1 MDYLEAIDDYLEA
14 ETVVTSNWLAN
25 EMDVPL
31 TKATDL
37 LKSYLG
43 TGKNVAKTYL
53 YVGYDEE
60 DHLNFQ
66 IKHESSQHQLKRILS
81 QQIYAIQKTESLNL
95 NTVLVHSMLRQ
106 SESLFLQDALAYD
119 RESFVFNG
127 LGEIKNSTIT
137 LRNNGERVFSDQNLQ
152 FKRTMSSNPSMSF
165 KSMPSIPKA
174 ILTKPKESV
183 PAASNTFVTQ
193 AATSFFKTASQTK
206 PPTPPQ
212 QQSQPTVVKPNTA
225 EPLKLN
231 TATSGEKRKL
241 EKKYQSSTNA
251 NDSEDEEWDVELE
264 NSPKKA
270 KISEAPVVSSEPVV
284 DNNKTEEA
292 EESGSEEEDE
302 ENDENTPQ
310 DTTAASGDQK
320 EKKPRKKRSSAN
332 KKKNIHIHGAMD
344 NFMEDAAIEKF
355 KQDQQE
361 QAIASE
367 QPSFGKKM
375 KKVQV
380 EKVNL
385 LLFLTNII
393 YFCLTL
399 FFSFSNFVV
408 YSG

>member
-25 EMDVPL
+25 EMGVPL

-53 YVGYDEE
+53 YIGYDEE

-66 IKHESSQHQLKRILS
+66 IKHESSEHQLKRILS

-137 LRNNGERVFSDQNLQ
+137 LRNTGERVFSDQNLQ
-152 FKRTMSSNPSMSF
+152 FKRSMSSNPSMSF

-174 ILTKPKESV
+174 IPTKPKENV
-183 PAASNTFVTQ
+183 PAASNTLVTQ

-212 QQSQPTVVKPNTA
+212 QQSQPTVTKPTATVTA

-231 TATSGEKRKL
+231 TTTSGEKRKL
-241 EKKYQSSTNA
+241 EKKYESSTNA
-251 NDSEDEEWDVELE
+251 NDSEDEEWDVEIE

-270 KISEAPVVSSEPVV
+270 KLSEAPVVSSEPAV

-292 EESGSEEEDE
+292 EESGSEEEEE
-302 ENDENTPQ
+302 ENDENNPQ
-310 DTTAASGDQK
+310 DTTATSGDQK
-320 EKKPRKKRSSAN
+320 EKKPRKKRSSANTAN

-344 NFMEDAAIEKF
+344 NFMEDAAIEKY

-385 LLFLTNII
+385 LFYYYNL
-393 YFCLTL
+393 
-399 FFSFSNFVV
+399 V
-408 YSG
+408 